1 MPYIH
6 FRTHRL
12 DLWEAMGTFLLQNGS
27 NILSIKEID
36 AERPHI
42 HTVLLFDKTKS
53 TFWQRLKK
61 KFPDLDGNK
70 DFSISE
76 VKDTPQDLQNILQY
90 ICKGETIESVVVEA
104 NNTSSAIT
112 TKLPDVIL
120 HHPKEHYDIMK
131 LCNDYWI
138 KNAELKASNIKV
150 QVDKTQKEKKMSFTE
165 ECILQLRKQSPKY
178 KWSMSPND
186 MKSVF
191 QVVIM
196 KLGEKSKVFDRSI
209 IRRLVFGVLNV
220 LCPSESSDYHF
231 SKSFSSEDFY

>member
-12 DLWEAMGTFLLQNGS
+12 DLWESIGKFLLQNGT

-42 HTVLLFDKTKS
+42 HTVLLFEKTKS

-61 KFPDLDGNK
+61 KFPELAGNK

-90 ICKGETIESVVVEA
+90 ICKGEQEKTEE
-104 NNTSSAIT
+104 NPYG
-112 TKLPDVIL
+112 LPDVVL
-120 HHPKEHYDIMK
+120 NHPQDHYDIMK

-138 KNAELKASNIKV
+138 KNADLKSKNEKDPV
-150 QVDKTQKEKKMSFTE
+150 EKTLKEKKVSFTD
-165 ECILQLRKQSPKY
+165 ECIRSLRKEYPKRQ
-178 KWSMSPND
+178 WD
-186 MKSVF
+186 MNESAISTVF
-191 QVVIM
+191 NVVIT

-209 IRRLVFGVLNV
+209 LRRLVFGILNV
-220 LCPSESSDYHF
+220 LAPSKSAEYHF
-231 SKSFSSEDFY
+231 KKSFDNQDFYA